1 MIRPENFIYFF
12 TVCGFFIGLIF
23 TVINFNEPEDILFY
37 TAEIT
42 LFFYLFIH
50 IIIMNFVDIKRFGD
64 TLFKKKEYED
74 ISEFFVEELDTREK
88 VMDGLLLEVDKMNK
102 KYEKEVAE
110 ELKSKQKHKPKKQI
124 IDEQKAA
131 A

>member
-1 MIRPENFIYFF
+1 MIRADNFIYFF

-23 TVINFNEPEDILFY
+23 SVINFSLPEDILLY

-50 IIIMNFVDIKRFGD
+50 VAVMNFIDAKRFGAS
-64 TLFKKKEYED
+64 LFKKREYEEV
-74 ISEFFVEELDTREK
+74 SQYFVVELDSREK
-88 VMDGLLLEVDKMNK
+88 RMDNLLLEIDRMNRSYEETSSKDEEKKM
-102 KYEKEVAE
+102 AE
-110 ELKSKQKHKPKKQI
+110 GGAYK
-124 IDEQKAA
+124 KAA

>member
-23 TVINFNEPEDILFY
+23 SVINFIEPENILLY

-50 IIIMNFVDIKRFGD
+50 VVIMNFVDIRRFGREI
-64 TLFKKKEYED
+64 FNKKEYEEV
-74 ISEFFVEELDTREK
+74 SEYFVSELDVREK
-88 VMDGLLLEVDKMNK
+88 KMDSLLLSIEKMNE
-102 KYEKEVAE
+102 KYEKLVKGTVSRDGANQQE
-110 ELKSKQKHKPKKQI
+110 
-124 IDEQKAA
+124 AA
-131 A
+131 

>member
-23 TVINFNEPEDILFY
+23 TILNFSRAEDIVWY

-50 IIIMNFVDIKRFGD
+50 VAIMNFVDIRKFGNS
-64 TLFKKKEYED
+64 LFNKQEYEEV
-74 ISEFFVEELDTREK
+74 SEYFVSELDVREK
-88 VMDGLLLEVDKMNK
+88 RMDSLLLEVDRMNK
-102 KYEKEVAE
+102 KYEEAIKNTVHKKEMKKDGSKVA
-110 ELKSKQKHKPKKQI
+110 
-124 IDEQKAA
+124 A
-131 A
+131 